1 LQQLEQQERVT
12 KQALERE
19 SIRKRELQRQVE
31 TAQSKVQ
38 NLCGQRYDQLI
49 KIEERQQQVEMLLA
63 EKSRLLVQRNELDTL
78 LRDVE

>member
-19 SIRKRELQRQVE
+19 SIRRRELQRQVE